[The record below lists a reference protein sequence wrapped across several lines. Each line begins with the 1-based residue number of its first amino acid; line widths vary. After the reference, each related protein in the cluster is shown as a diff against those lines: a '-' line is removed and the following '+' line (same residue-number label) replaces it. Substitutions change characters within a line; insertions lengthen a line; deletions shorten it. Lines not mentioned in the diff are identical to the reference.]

1 MFCQNT
7 DADAVQRDAEQ
18 PEPTTALEIP
28 TVPSTL
34 ATYGYGALEDIKGEL
49 PTAVPLSKAAQS
61 TEDKRQTEFKPMMN
75 AGSKQYVPIMAGVL
89 VGAGVALK
97 SVLPLT
103 VVVGV
108 VFGVSTA
115 MLMS

>member
-49 PTAVPLSKAAQS
+49 PTADPLSKAAQS

-75 AGSKQYVPIMAGVL
+75 AG
-89 VGAGVALK
+89 VALK
-97 SVLPLT
+97 SLPPDT

-108 VFGVSTA
+108 VLGISTA